1 MSHPR
6 LHRIRLGQHRLF
18 EDGNLRR
25 IRLHRR
31 KILEPKTRVFTNRS
45 NLIVHL
51 RSHTGEKPYQC
62 KLCPYACAQSSK
74 LTRHMRTHGQQGKET
89 YRCYICQMPFS
100 VHSTLEKHMR
110 KCVVNSS
117 QSAAR
122 DASPAADRPRPTPS
136 ALADATSLLAL
147 SNPPQPPPSSVSQ
160 SNQIVLNWL
169 QEVDEDMEDSEAS
182 ELNERLKKEA
192 AESSAVSV

>member
-1 MSHPR
+1 MEKGS
-6 LHRIRLGQHRLF
+6 LQ
-18 EDGNLRR
+18 
-25 IRLHRR
+25 R
-31 KILEPKTRVFTNRS
+31 KQTAAVFTNRS

-169 QEVDEDMEDSEAS
+169 Q
-182 ELNERLKKEA
+182 
-192 AESSAVSV
+192 

>member
-1 MSHPR
+1 
-6 LHRIRLGQHRLF
+6 
-18 EDGNLRR
+18 
-25 IRLHRR
+25 
-31 KILEPKTRVFTNRS
+31 
-45 NLIVHL
+45 
-51 RSHTGEKPYQC
+51 
-62 KLCPYACAQSSK
+62 
-74 LTRHMRTHGQQGKET
+74 
-89 YRCYICQMPFS
+89 MPFS

-110 KCVVNSS
+110 KCVVNNS
-117 QSAAR
+117 QSVAR

-147 SNPPQPPPSSVSQ
+147 SNPPQQPPSSVSQ

-169 QEVDEDMEDSEAS
+169 QALNVSHAPVRQPLTSVGSLGAKEEFQEVDEDMEDSEAS